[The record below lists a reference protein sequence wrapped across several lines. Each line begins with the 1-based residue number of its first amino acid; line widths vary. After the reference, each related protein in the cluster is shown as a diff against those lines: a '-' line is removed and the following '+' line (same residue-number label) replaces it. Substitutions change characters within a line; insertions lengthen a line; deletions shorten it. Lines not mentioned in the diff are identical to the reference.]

1 MSYFINSDE
10 EAQCVFLTYVGKLP
24 PIEAVAVRYEAGAL
38 LAARHWQRI
47 VVDVTRLR
55 SIPTAMDLFKLANG
69 LSADLPPGARVAL
82 VVRPEQARHAKIVE
96 SVARDGGVF
105 LTFFLDAE
113 KAAAWVQ
120 GVRHS
125 ARTQL
130 QPTAQ

>member
-10 EAQCVFLTYVGKLP
+10 GAQCLFLTYEGKMP

-38 LAARHWQRI
+38 LAAEHWHRI
-47 VVDVTRLR
+47 VVDVTQLL
-55 SIPTAMDLFKLANG
+55 SIPTAMELFKLANG
-69 LSADLPPGARVAL
+69 LSADLPSGARVAL

-96 SVARDGGVF
+96 RVARDNGVF

-120 GVRHS
+120 GVRRS
-125 ARTQL
+125 VRTQL
-130 QPTAQ
+130 QPAAQ

>member
-10 EAQCVFLTYVGKLP
+10 GTQCVFLTYEGKLP

-38 LAARHWQRI
+38 LAARHWHRI
-47 VVDVTRLR
+47 VVDITQLR

-96 SVARDGGVF
+96 SVARNNGVF

-120 GVRHS
+120 GVRHHR
-125 ARTQL
+125 RTEL
-130 QPTAQ
+130 QPAAK

>member
-1 MSYFINSDE
+1 MSYFINPDE
-10 EAQCVFLTYVGKLP
+10 EAQCVFLNYEDKMP

-38 LAARHWQRI
+38 LAARHWHRI

-82 VVRPEQARHAKIVE
+82 VVRPEQARHAKVVE
-96 SVARDGGVF
+96 GVARDGGVL

-125 ARTQL
+125 VRTQL